1 MGLYTHIRETI
12 PHQTQNGGTPM
23 DQLEIK
29 RMRLIELLTLNALYI
44 FLFGLFV
51 LTNIIWLNTNSLKHT
66 FIVTAIILI
75 IHSTVRLL
83 QRDKTVS
90 IIPIFTTVRKFER
103 GIMGDDWDQEQKK
116 AIVGNYFTAG
126 LFLLQSSIVPPFQEP
141 LTLEKEILAS
151 FFILFVILNIL
162 QFFRVRK
169 IDNYVPKN
177 NTTNSGNN
185 AFILIFAS
193 IMIMYG
199 AFAGMLLLFF

>member
-1 MGLYTHIRETI
+1 MEE
-12 PHQTQNGGTPM
+12 
-23 DQLEIK
+23 QLEVK

-116 AIVGNYFTAG
+116 AIVGNFFTAG

-141 LTLEKEILAS
+141 LTLEREILLI
-151 FFILFVILNIL
+151 FILLFVILNVL
-162 QFFRVRK
+162 QFFRVLK

-177 NTTNSGNN
+177 NTTNSGNYT
-185 AFILIFAS
+185 FIIIFAS
-193 IMIMYG
+193 IMLIYG
-199 AFAGMLLLFF
+199 AFAGMLLLFY